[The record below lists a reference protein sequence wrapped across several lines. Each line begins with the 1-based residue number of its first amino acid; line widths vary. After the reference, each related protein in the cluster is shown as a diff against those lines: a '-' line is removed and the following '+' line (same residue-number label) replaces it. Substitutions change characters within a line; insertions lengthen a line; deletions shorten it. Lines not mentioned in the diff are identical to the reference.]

1 MALMLLWVFSSSCG
15 EVVKGWRKKLSTQ
28 EIECFEI
35 YVAKNKKAFL
45 PRDRAEIGT
54 EESPLPKPRPSS
66 APLLPKVHHNWDLFP
81 QMRSECVPRKVFT
94 FKELL

>member
-1 MALMLLWVFSSSCG
+1 MLWVFSSSCG

-66 APLLPKVHHNWDLFP
+66 APLPKVHHNWDLFP

>member
-54 EESPLPKPRPSS
+54 EESPLPKLSS
-66 APLLPKVHHNWDLFP
+66 TTTKSSSQLGSFP
-81 QMRSECVPRKVFT
+81 ANEV
-94 FKELL
+94 